1 MELSASAVRAYRLHA
16 HHLDRPVSLREAA
29 SCGFQNSPAGAWEN
43 AAFFRTG
50 LDKETLRHALAENEL
65 LQAWSFRGA
74 PVVFLQDDADV
85 FLDAMKA
92 QGEEEWIYVHGI
104 TGVLAHMDMNVDELL
119 MRLMNEM
126 PALDH
131 MEIQGKAQLD
141 QCLAKR
147 MQRHMDDA
155 QQRLW
160 RMPSLYDPKGIQ
172 TMGEAAVSFL
182 LRPCALCGKVVFSQ
196 RRENIPS
203 FTSFI
208 ARTGHPLLARP
219 SAQRELMRRF
229 LHAYA
234 PAAFNGFC
242 DWLGCGRS
250 QGRRLWKQI
259 EPELE
264 AVQVLGKTRY
274 VLKEDLP
281 LFMQAIEPEDI
292 RILAAH
298 DPYLDA
304 RDHEILAQREHFR
317 LIWRTVANPGV
328 ILQGGRIIGIW
339 RSRQQGKRTL
349 LQAQPFAKLNDDQEQ
364 QLQQHVSQWA
374 DFQQKEVIM
383 HIER

>member
-1 MELSASAVRAYRLHA
+1 
-16 HHLDRPVSLREAA
+16 
-29 SCGFQNSPAGAWEN
+29 
-43 AAFFRTG
+43 
-50 LDKETLRHALAENEL
+50 
-65 LQAWSFRGA
+65 
-74 PVVFLQDDADV
+74 
-85 FLDAMKA
+85 
-92 QGEEEWIYVHGI
+92 
-104 TGVLAHMDMNVDELL
+104 
-119 MRLMNEM
+119 
-126 PALDH
+126 
-131 MEIQGKAQLD
+131 
-141 QCLAKR
+141 
-147 MQRHMDDA
+147 MDDA

-242 DWLGCGRS
+242 DWLGCGKS

-349 LQAQPFAKLNDDQEQ
+349 LQARPFVKLNGDQEQ
-364 QLQQHVSQWA
+364 QLQQRVSQWA
-374 DFQQKEVIM
+374 DFQQKEVILQ
-383 HIER
+383 ITA

>member
-16 HHLDRPVSLREAA
+16 HHLDHPVSLDAA
-29 SCGFQNSPAGAWEN
+29 AFCGFQNSPAGAWEN

-50 LDKETLRHALAENEL
+50 MDREALRQALADGRL
-65 LQAWSFRGA
+65 LETWSFRGA
-74 PVVFLQDDADV
+74 PVVFPQEDADI
-85 FLDAMKA
+85 FLDAMRA
-92 QGEEEWIYVHGI
+92 QGDEEWIYTHGI
-104 TGVLAHMDMNVDELL
+104 IGVLAHMDMTFDELSA
-119 MRLMNEM
+119 RLMKEM

-131 MEIQGKAQLD
+131 KEIQGKAQLD
-141 QCLAKR
+141 QFLAKR
-147 MQRHMDDA
+147 MQRHMDDT

-182 LRPCALCGKVVFSQ
+182 LRPCALCGKIVFSQ
-196 RRENIPS
+196 RQKGIPC
-203 FTSFI
+203 FTSFN
-208 ARTGHPLLARP
+208 AHVGHPLLVRP
-219 SAQRELMRRF
+219 FAQRMLMRRF

-234 PAAFNGFC
+234 PVTLKHFC
-242 DWLGCGRS
+242 AWLGCGMS

-274 VLKEDLP
+274 VRKEDLP
-281 LFMQAIEPEDI
+281 LFMQAIETEDI

-304 RDHEILAQREHFR
+304 RDHEIFAQPEHFR

-328 ILQGGRIIGIW
+328 VLQGGRIIGIW
-339 RSRQQGKRTL
+339 RSRQKGKQTL
-349 LQAQPFAKLNDDQEQ
+349 MHIQLFTQLNDEGKQ
-364 QLQQHVSQWA
+364 QLHQRVRQWA